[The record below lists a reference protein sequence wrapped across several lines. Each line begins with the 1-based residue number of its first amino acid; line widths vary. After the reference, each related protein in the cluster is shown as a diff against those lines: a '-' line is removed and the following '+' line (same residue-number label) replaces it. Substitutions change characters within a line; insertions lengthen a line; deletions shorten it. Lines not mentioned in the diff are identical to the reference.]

1 MIKKVLPLLAVT
13 ALLAGCAIK
22 GPVNATSNVASSKTG
37 ESCSSHLFMIFAWD
51 DASIATAKSNS
62 GITKVSAVDTA
73 KRGFT
78 PIFYKRC
85 TEVSGD

>member
-1 MIKKVLPLLAVT
+1 MIKKVLPLFAVA

-22 GPVNATSNVASSKTG
+22 GPVNATSNVASSKSG
-37 ESCSSHLFMIFAWD
+37 ESCSNHLLMIFSWG
-51 DASIATAKSNS
+51 DASIATAKTNG

-73 KRGFT
+73 RKGFL
-78 PIFYKRC
+78 PIFYKSC